1 MFYTDLIL
9 NWLGKLPNPFQVFW
23 PSDLRVLK
31 DVLYLCVCLNWIPC
45 CHSTLPPGIMIWGN
59 SNLTLLGELHVS
71 VFPIV
76 WYKREKK
83 IIKYFLCIY
92 SLQNLTSLWPYSTS
106 KNHILKKGNLESSQP
121 RKVSK
126 QSPAVLIRWFIK
138 DLI

>member
-83 IIKYFLCIY
+83 NYQIFFVHLF
-92 SLQNLTSLWPYSTS
+92 TS
-106 KNHILKKGNLESSQP
+106 KFNLIVALFYLQESYFKKRKPWIFSTKEGFQTISSRSNP
-121 RKVSK
+121 V
-126 QSPAVLIRWFIK
+126 VY
-138 DLI
+138 